1 MEAQSPHVIGTAAA
15 PVPAE
20 LMRRLQQRSDAQ
32 GLARLAGHLAVM
44 VAAGVLYGWTLRGP
58 VWLVLLT
65 ATGYGFTFATMFAAM
80 HECVHRTAFRS
91 QWLNESVGWLAGLL
105 SFYSATFYR
114 YYHTWHHRFTNLPGQ
129 DPELADGKPKDVL
142 GYLIE
147 MSGVTWW
154 IGKLRTH
161 FRIAAGHTDYPFLN
175 AKTSREVMHSVRWQ
189 LATYAAAIALS
200 WALGYPYFLLY
211 WLLPM
216 VLAQP
221 LLRAILLAEHTGCAE
236 LDAPLAN
243 SRTTYTAWPVRF
255 LMWEMSY
262 HAEHHRYPALP
273 FFALAEAHRSMGPLL
288 VHVER
293 AGYVGMH
300 RQFLKGLKRAA

>member
-1 MEAQSPHVIGTAAA
+1 MEAQSPHVVGTPAA

-32 GLARLAGHLAVM
+32 GLRRLAGHLAVM
-44 VAAGVLYGWTLRGP
+44 IATGVLYGASLRGP
-58 VWLVLLT
+58 LWLLLIAAT
-65 ATGYGFTFATMFAAM
+65 AYGFTFVTMFAAM

-91 QWLNESVGWLAGLL
+91 VWLNELVGWFAGLL
-105 SFYSATFYR
+105 SFYNATFYR
-114 YYHTWHHRFTNLPGQ
+114 YYHTWHHRFTNQPGQ
-129 DPELADGKPKDVL
+129 DPELDDGKPRDML

-154 IGKLRTH
+154 IGKFRTH
-161 FRIAAGHTDYPFLN
+161 FRIAAGHTDYPFLS
-175 AKTSREVMHSVRWQ
+175 AKTAPEVVRSVRLQ
-189 LATYAAAIALS
+189 LATYGAAIALS
-200 WALGYPYFLLY
+200 WLLGQPYFLLY
-211 WLLPM
+211 WVIPV

-243 SRTTYTAWPVRF
+243 TRTTYTTLPVRF
-255 LMWEMSY
+255 LMWEMPY
-262 HAEHHRYPALP
+262 HAEHHRYPAIP
-273 FFALAEAHRSMGPLL
+273 FFALAEAHRAMGPLL

-293 AGYVGMH
+293 GGYVGMH
-300 RQFLKGLKRAA
+300 REFLKGLKRAA